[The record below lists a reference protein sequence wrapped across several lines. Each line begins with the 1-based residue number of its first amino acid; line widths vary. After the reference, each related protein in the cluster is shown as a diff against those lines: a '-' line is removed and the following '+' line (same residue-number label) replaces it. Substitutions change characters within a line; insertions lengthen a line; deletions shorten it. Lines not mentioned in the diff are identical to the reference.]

1 MDEDDG
7 NNNNNSGGDVSDD
20 FDMTQ
25 ETTQPSQTQSQ
36 TQEQSQQSQQEEGG
50 VGDEGDGS
58 AKAGA
63 KGGERGGKQ
72 QKEKLDEV
80 PLIIPPAVCK
90 DAKASLLVHLR
101 DEGLNFAGDTG
112 AIGRISVGG
121 KKKDRGLTFD
131 LKGQQF
137 SGQIIPS
144 ATVMVVGIGKTEAKV
159 EGLFSEVCRLDYKG
173 NVFDAMGGE
182 VLKGEMDDSYKFEE
196 EDVNARGGA
205 GGDGDGGGG
214 DKREEG
220 KNPKLT
226 RKKSLGKG
234 RGGSSSAA
242 SSGKRGGGG
251 KGSASKKAKK

>member
-1 MDEDDG
+1 
-7 NNNNNSGGDVSDD
+7 
-20 FDMTQ
+20 
-25 ETTQPSQTQSQ
+25 
-36 TQEQSQQSQQEEGG
+36 
-50 VGDEGDGS
+50 
-58 AKAGA
+58 KAGA
-63 KGGERGGKQ
+63 KGGERGVKQ

-101 DEGLNFAGDTG
+101 DEALNFAGDTG

-196 EDVNARGGA
+196 EDANARGGA

-214 DKREEG
+214 DKGEEG

-242 SSGKRGGGG
+242 SSGKRGGGA

>member
-1 MDEDDG
+1 
-7 NNNNNSGGDVSDD
+7 
-20 FDMTQ
+20 MTQ

-36 TQEQSQQSQQEEGG
+36 THEQSQQSQQEEGG
-50 VGDEGDGS
+50 CGDEGDGK

-63 KGGERGGKQ
+63 KGGGEGGGKQ

-80 PLIIPPAVCK
+80 PLIVPPAVCK
-90 DAKASLLVHLR
+90 DNKASLLVHLR
-101 DEGLNFAGDTG
+101 DEALNFAGDTG

-121 KKKDRGLTFD
+121 KKKGRGLTFD

-196 EDVNARGGA
+196 EDVNARGAA
-205 GGDGDGGGG
+205 GGDGDGGEGDGG
-214 DKREEG
+214 EEG
-220 KNPKLT
+220 KNPKLN
-226 RKKSLGKG
+226 RKKSFGKG
-234 RGGSSSAA
+234 RGGSSSGA
-242 SSGKRGGGG
+242 SSGKRGGGA

>member
-1 MDEDDG
+1 
-7 NNNNNSGGDVSDD
+7 
-20 FDMTQ
+20 
-25 ETTQPSQTQSQ
+25 
-36 TQEQSQQSQQEEGG
+36 
-50 VGDEGDGS
+50 
-58 AKAGA
+58 K
-63 KGGERGGKQ
+63 
-72 QKEKLDEV
+72 KLDEV
-80 PLIIPPAVCK
+80 PLIVPPAVCK

-101 DEGLNFAGDTG
+101 DEALNFAGDTG

-121 KKKDRGLTFD
+121 KKKKGRGLTFD

-159 EGLFSEVCRLDYKG
+159 EGLFSEVCRLDYEG

-214 DKREEG
+214 TRGKKEKPQNCPEKSLSAREEVARLPG
-220 KNPKLT
+220 LRREREAEGPRVRLARR
-226 RKKSLGKG
+226 RK
-234 RGGSSSAA
+234 
-242 SSGKRGGGG
+242 
-251 KGSASKKAKK
+251 